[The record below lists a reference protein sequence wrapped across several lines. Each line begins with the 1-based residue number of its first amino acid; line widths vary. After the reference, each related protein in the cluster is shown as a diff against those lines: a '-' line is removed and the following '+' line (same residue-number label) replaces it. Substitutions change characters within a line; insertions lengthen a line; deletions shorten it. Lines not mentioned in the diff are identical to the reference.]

1 MPTLLPILSVEH
13 PCQPQQYPKPRFRA
27 ISTRDRLPIGQMKG
41 NDPHVQT
48 ARAQAQL
55 ALNEVNA
62 ALAFMNTLAKNAG
75 NSSTTKKKT
84 KR

>member
-1 MPTLLPILSVEH
+1 
-13 PCQPQQYPKPRFRA
+13 
-27 ISTRDRLPIGQMKG
+27 MKG